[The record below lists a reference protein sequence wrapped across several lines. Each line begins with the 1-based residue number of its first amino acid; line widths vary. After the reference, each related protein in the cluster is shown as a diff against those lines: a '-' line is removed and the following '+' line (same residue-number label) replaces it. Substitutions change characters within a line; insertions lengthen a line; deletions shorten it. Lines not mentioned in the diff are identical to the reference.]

1 MSDEKPDGAIL
12 QRDKATWAIVPRTPA
27 GLLTPEFLENLA
39 TVVRKYDIPLT
50 KITSGHRLA
59 LVGVKREDIETIRA
73 ELSVGIGR
81 ALELCLHYVQACPGN
96 SVCSLGVRDSLG
108 MGQFLE
114 QRLAGVDLPAKLKI
128 GVSGCPMT
136 CSEGHVRDLGLIGKH
151 SGWVVTF
158 GGNSGGRPRIAD
170 IMGEGLGDEEAVA
183 LIDKLVEFYRANAK
197 KKERTARMV
206 ERLGIEAVNAAVTTC

>member
-1 MSDEKPDGAIL
+1 MSDHRPDGAIL
-12 QRDKATWAIVPRTPA
+12 QRDKTTWAIVPRTPA
-27 GLLTPEFLENLA
+27 GMLTPEFLENLA
-39 TVVRKYDIPLT
+39 RVVRKYDIPIT

-59 LVGVKREDIETIRA
+59 LVGVKQEDIEPIRA

-96 SVCSLGVRDSLG
+96 TVCSLGVRDSLA
-108 MGQFLE
+108 MGHLLE
-114 QRLAGVDLPAKLKI
+114 ERYLGVELPAKLKI

-151 SGWVVTF
+151 SGWIVTF

-170 IMGEGLGDEEAVA
+170 IIGEGLTEEAAVA
-183 LIDKLVEFYRANAK
+183 LSDKLVEFYRVNGK

-206 ERLGIEAVNAAVTTC
+206 ERLGIEAVKAAILG

>member
-39 TVVRKYDIPLT
+39 AVVRKYGIPIT

-59 LVGVKREDIETIRA
+59 LVGVKREDIEPIRA
-73 ELSVGIGR
+73 ELNVGIGR

-96 SVCSLGVRDSLG
+96 TVCSLGVRDSLA
-108 MGQFLE
+108 MARLLE
-114 QRLAGVDLPAKLKI
+114 QRFLEVELPAKLKV

-170 IMGEGLGDEEAVA
+170 IMGEGLDDEAAVA
-183 LIDKLVEFYRANAK
+183 LVDRLVEFYRANGK

-206 ERLGIEAVNAAVTTC
+206 ERLGIETVKAAVLG

>member
-12 QRDKATWAIVPRTPA
+12 QRDKTTWAIVPRTPA
-27 GLLTPEFLENLA
+27 GVLTPEFLENLA
-39 TVVRKYDIPLT
+39 RVVRKYEIPIT

-59 LVGVKREDIETIRA
+59 LVGVKREEIEAIRA

-96 SVCSLGVRDSLG
+96 TVCSLGVRDSLA
-108 MGQFLE
+108 MGRLLE
-114 QRLAGVDLPAKLKI
+114 QRFLGIDLPAKLKI

-136 CSEGHVRDLGLIGKH
+136 CSEGYVRDLGLIGKH
-151 SGWVVTF
+151 SGWIVTF
-158 GGNSGGRPRIAD
+158 GGNSGGRPRVGD
-170 IMGEGLGDEEAVA
+170 VMGEGLDDEAAVA
-183 LIDKLVEFYRANAK
+183 LIDKLVEFYRVHGK

-206 ERLGIEAVNAAVTTC
+206 ERLGIEAVKTAVLA

>member
-1 MSDEKPDGAIL
+1 MSDQKPDGAIL
-12 QRDKATWAIVPRTPA
+12 QRDKTTWAIVPRTPA

-39 TVVRKYDIPLT
+39 AVVRKYDIPLT

-59 LVGVKREDIETIRA
+59 LVGVKAEDIEPIRA
-73 ELSVGIGR
+73 ELNVGIGR

-108 MGQFLE
+108 MGQLLE
-114 QRLAGVDLPAKLKI
+114 QRLAEVELPAKLKI

-170 IMGEGLGDEEAVA
+170 LMGEGLDDEAAVA
-183 LIDKLVEFYRANAK
+183 LVDRLVEFYRVNAK

-206 ERLGIEAVNAAVTTC
+206 ERLGIEAVKAAVLC

>member
-1 MSDEKPDGAIL
+1 MSEQKPDGAIL
-12 QRDKATWAIVPRTPA
+12 QRDKTTWAIVPRTPA

-39 TVVRKYDIPLT
+39 AVVRKYDIPIT

-59 LVGVKREDIETIRA
+59 LVGVKTEDIEAIRA
-73 ELSVGIGR
+73 ALSVGIGR

-108 MGQFLE
+108 MGQLLE
-114 QRLAGVDLPAKLKI
+114 QRLAGVELPAKLKI

-136 CSEGHVRDLGLIGKH
+136 CSEGHVRDIGLIGKH

-170 IMGEGLGDEEAVA
+170 ILGEGLDEEAAVA
-183 LIDKLVEFYRANAK
+183 LVDKLVEFYRVNGK

-206 ERLGIEAVNAAVTTC
+206 ERLGIEAVKAAMLG